1 MQNEYLKECLN
12 RFNTTKEFLEDVL
25 AFEKCRSVLEN
36 YNRTEA
42 IAHMQYL
49 IQRYASE
56 INQLGFLFDGV
67 HVIHGVNYST
77 MSDLQIRDQLIYLG
91 QRIPIYAFI
100 REGEKKAADDL
111 LNSVA
116 YHGFEAYR

>member
-12 RFNTTKEFLEDVL
+12 RFITTKEFLEDGL
-25 AFEKCRSVLEN
+25 ALEKCRSVLDN

-42 IAHMQYL
+42 IAHIQYL

-56 INQLGFLFDGV
+56 INQLGFLIDGV
-67 HVIHGVNYST
+67 HVIHGVDYST
-77 MSDLQIRDQLIYLG
+77 MSDLQIRDQLAYLG

-111 LNSVA
+111 LNRVA
-116 YHGFEAYR
+116 YRGFEAYR